1 MTRHYIL
8 FPNSNQ
14 GIKLTNCLKKENIS
28 FVISPT
34 PRKLSTCCGISVI
47 YDKENEDKIKRI
59 IEQENIEINGFFTLD

>member
-1 MTRHYIL
+1 MTRHFIL

-14 GIKLTNCLKKENIS
+14 GIKLTNFLKKENIS

-47 YDKENEDKIKRI
+47 YQKYDEQKIKQIVER
-59 IEQENIEINGFFTLD
+59 ENIEITGFFTID